1 MLHDENMINDDE
13 LLLLLDE
20 FGQSNMHTNLSYW
33 KYDRFSLEDM
43 REDECEVEMR
53 FKKNDIY
60 ELACALKL
68 PEIYRCYNGLVVD
81 SVEALCIC
89 FKRFAYPCQYADLI
103 PRFGRPVPQL
113 SMYDYQNYT

>member
-1 MLHDENMINDDE
+1 MLHDKNMINDDE

-20 FGQSNMHTNLSYW
+20 FGQSNMHNNLPYW

-68 PEIYRCYNGLVVD
+68 LYLKFTGAIMVW
-81 SVEALCIC
+81 
-89 FKRFAYPCQYADLI
+89 
-103 PRFGRPVPQL
+103 L
-113 SMYDYQNYT
+113 SIL